1 MAARSLAC
9 DARELRAHRTMHR
22 LRHPLLSCS
31 ALRCLSLP
39 FLLFFALSFQS
50 PFEFRAET
58 NHRFSFCCIP
68 IHERRSVGMEER
80 GERREEGRR

>member
-9 DARELRAHRTMHR
+9 DARELRAHRTMSVASPSSLL
-22 LRHPLLSCS
+22 LRSQVSILTLLALLCS
-31 ALRCLSLP
+31 
-39 FLLFFALSFQS
+39 SFQS

-80 GERREEGRR
+80 GERREERR